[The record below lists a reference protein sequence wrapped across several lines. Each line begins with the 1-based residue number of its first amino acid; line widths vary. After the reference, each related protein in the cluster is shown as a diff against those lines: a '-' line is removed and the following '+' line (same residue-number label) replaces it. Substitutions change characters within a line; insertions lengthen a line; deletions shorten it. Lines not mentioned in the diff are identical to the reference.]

1 MALFKTRLTE
11 ALQNIEQEIREEQV
25 KLKEKLIKDCNQFNI
40 DYPVGTIVK
49 YVPNDSKWNVSFGVI
64 VKPAQY
70 IFDDSLRNDAENTSI
85 DIYIARFDY
94 RGYLR
99 PHNWSDTINFYNY
112 NIEKSS
118 LKDVYDFKK
127 QYLAKCVK
135 EYKDNVKDT
144 ERRIREYKKHRNKL
158 SSVMSDSIDKFEKE
172 TNIEIKDESYGNEF
186 LRKEN
191 QQ

>member
-11 ALQNIEQEIREEQV
+11 ALQKMEQDIREEQV

-40 DYPVGTIVK
+40 DYPVGTVIK
-49 YVPNDSKWNVSFGVI
+49 YVLNDSKWDVGFGVI
-64 VKPAQY
+64 VKPARY
-70 IFDDSLRNDAENTSI
+70 IFDESLRNNEENTYI
-85 DIYIARFDY
+85 DVYIARFDY
-94 RGYLR
+94 RGYLH
-99 PHNWSDTINFYNY
+99 PHNWTDTINFYNY
-112 NIEKSS
+112 KIEKSS

-135 EYKDNVKDT
+135 EFKDNLKDI

-158 SSVMSDSIDKFEKE
+158 SSVMSESIDKFKKE
-172 TNIEIKDESYGNEF
+172 TDIEIKDGCYGDKL

-191 QQ
+191 Q

>member
-11 ALQNIEQEIREEQV
+11 ALQNMEQDIREEQV

-40 DYPVGTIVK
+40 DYPVGTIIK
-49 YVPNDSKWNVSFGVI
+49 YVPNDTKWDVGFGVI

-70 IFDDSLRNDAENTSI
+70 IFDESLRNNEENTSI

-99 PHNWSDTINFYNY
+99 PHNWSEYNY

-118 LKDVYDFKK
+118 LKDVYNFKK
-127 QYLAKCVK
+127 QYIDKCVK
-135 EYKDNVKDT
+135 EFKDNVKDT

-158 SSVMSDSIDKFEKE
+158 SSVMGESIDKFEKE
-172 TNIEIKDESYGNEF
+172 TNIEIKDECYGNEF
-186 LRKEN
+186 LRKED
-191 QQ
+191 Q

>member
-11 ALQNIEQEIREEQV
+11 ALQNMEQDIREEQV
-25 KLKEKLIKDCNQFNI
+25 KLKEKLIKDCNQFNN
-40 DYPVGTIVK
+40 DYPVGIIIK
-49 YVPNDSKWNVSFGVI
+49 YVPNDTKWDVGFGVI

-70 IFDDSLRNDAENTSI
+70 IFDDSLRNNEENTSI

-99 PHNWSDTINFYNY
+99 PHNLSDTINFYNY
-112 NIEKSS
+112 KIEKSS

-135 EYKDNVKDT
+135 EFKDNVKDI
-144 ERRIREYKKHRNKL
+144 ERQIREYKKHRNKL
-158 SSVMSDSIDKFEKE
+158 SSIMSESIDKFKKE
-172 TNIEIKDESYGNEF
+172 TNIEIKAECYGNEF

-191 QQ
+191 H

>member
-11 ALQNIEQEIREEQV
+11 ALQNMEQDIREEQV

-40 DYPVGTIVK
+40 DYPVGTIIK
-49 YVPNDSKWNVSFGVI
+49 YVPNDTKWDVGFGVI

-70 IFDDSLRNDAENTSI
+70 IFDESLRNNEENTYI
-85 DIYIARFDY
+85 DVYIARFDY

-99 PHNWSDTINFYNY
+99 PHNWTDTINLYNY
-112 NIEKSS
+112 KIEKSS
-118 LKDVYDFKK
+118 LKDIYDFKK

-135 EYKDNVKDT
+135 EFKDNIKDI

-158 SSVMSDSIDKFEKE
+158 SSVMSESIDKFKKE
-172 TNIEIKDESYGNEF
+172 TNIEIKSECYGNEF
-186 LRKEN
+186 LCKED
-191 QQ
+191 Q

>member
-11 ALQNIEQEIREEQV
+11 ALQNMEHDIREEQV

-40 DYPVGTIVK
+40 DYPVGTVIK
-49 YVPNDSKWNVSFGVI
+49 YVPNDSKWDISFGVI

-70 IFDDSLRNDAENTSI
+70 INDAENTSI

-112 NIEKSS
+112 KIEKSS

-135 EYKDNVKDT
+135 EFKDNVKDI
-144 ERRIREYKKHRNKL
+144 ERQIREYKKHRNKL
-158 SSVMSDSIDKFEKE
+158 SSVMGESIDKFEKE
-172 TNIEIKDESYGNEF
+172 TNIEIKDG
-186 LRKEN
+186 
-191 QQ
+191 

>member
-11 ALQNIEQEIREEQV
+11 ALQNMEQDIQEEQV
-25 KLKEKLIKDCNQFNI
+25 KLKEKLIKDCNQFNN
-40 DYPVGTIVK
+40 DYPVGTIIK
-49 YVPNDSKWNVSFGVI
+49 YVPNDIKWDVEFGVI
-64 VKPAQY
+64 TKPAQY
-70 IFDDSLRNDAENTSI
+70 IFEDGLRNNEENTSI

-135 EYKDNVKDT
+135 EYKDNLKDT
-144 ERRIREYKKHRNKL
+144 ERQIREYKKHRNKL
-158 SSVMSDSIDKFEKE
+158 SSVMNDSIDKFKKE
-172 TNIEIKDESYGNEF
+172 TNIEIK
-186 LRKEN
+186 R
-191 QQ
+191 

>member
-11 ALQNIEQEIREEQV
+11 ALQSMEQDIREEQV

-40 DYPVGTIVK
+40 DYPVGTIIK
-49 YVPNDSKWNVSFGVI
+49 YVPNDTKWDVGFGVI

-70 IFDDSLRNDAENTSI
+70 IFDESLRNNEENTSI

-94 RGYLR
+94 RGCLR
-99 PHNWSDTINFYNY
+99 QHNWSDIINFYNY

-127 QYLAKCVK
+127 QYLTKCVK
-135 EYKDNVKDT
+135 EFKDNVKDI
-144 ERRIREYKKHRNKL
+144 ERQIREYKKHRNKL
-158 SSVMSDSIDKFEKE
+158 SSVMSESIDKFKKE
-172 TNIEIKDESYGNEF
+172 SNIEIKSECYGNEF
-186 LRKEN
+186 LCKEN
-191 QQ
+191 H

>member
-11 ALQNIEQEIREEQV
+11 ALQNMEQDIREEQV

-40 DYPVGTIVK
+40 DYPVGTIIK
-49 YVPNDSKWNVSFGVI
+49 YVPNDTKWDVGFGVI

-99 PHNWSDTINFYNY
+99 PHNWSETINLYNY
-112 NIEKSS
+112 KIEKSS

-135 EYKDNVKDT
+135 EFKDNIKDI

-158 SSVMSDSIDKFEKE
+158 SSVMSDSITKFKEE
-172 TNIEIKDESYGNEF
+172 TNVEIKDDCYGNEF

-191 QQ
+191 

>member
-11 ALQNIEQEIREEQV
+11 ALQNMEQDIREEQA

-40 DYPVGTIVK
+40 DYPVGTIIK
-49 YVPNDSKWNVSFGVI
+49 YVPNDTKWDVSFGVI

-70 IFDDSLRNDAENTSI
+70 IFDESLRNNEENASI
-85 DIYIARFDY
+85 DIYISRFDY

-99 PHNWSDTINFYNY
+99 PHNLSDIINFYNY
-112 NIEKSS
+112 KIEKSS

-135 EYKDNVKDT
+135 EFKDNIKDI
-144 ERRIREYKKHRNKL
+144 ESRIREYKKHRNKL
-158 SSVMSDSIDKFEKE
+158 SSVMSESVDKFRKE
-172 TNIEIKDESYGNEF
+172 SNIEIKDECYGNEF
-186 LRKEN
+186 LRKEDH
-191 QQ
+191 